1 MWVNRNVLMWLD
13 IKLKSVRIIH
23 LKQDFTGELSV
34 ERVQIVGIVLRDQVP
49 VVVEANGRGRI
60 VAAFVREFGVLEQRV
75 HHVDCELEFV
85 MFEISPDQIRI
96 IRCDWSGDTPESCCC
111 RRVREST
118 PSCPWRRL
126 APESRRRNPPGLN
139 NSRPKILSKSN
150 TFDLSKSRSFRISF
164 LRASSSGG
172 TYFAK
177 LQILKNSNNSTCRP
191 V

>member
-1 MWVNRNVLMWLD
+1 MVPLLQISHFLWPVTLIHVRHDLLVG
-13 IKLKSVRIIH
+13 KLHLGKSKCVDVTLHKIEVRIIH

-85 MFEISPDQIRI
+85 MFEILPDQIRI

-118 PSCPWRRL
+118 PSCP
-126 APESRRRNPPGLN
+126 
-139 NSRPKILSKSN
+139 
-150 TFDLSKSRSFRISF
+150 
-164 LRASSSGG
+164 
-172 TYFAK
+172 
-177 LQILKNSNNSTCRP
+177 
-191 V
+191 